1 MAKRA
6 SKVTIDHD
14 EIRSWAEKRKAKPAM
29 VRGTGIIR
37 LDFPG
42 FSGEKTLAPI
52 SWDKWFDRFDA
63 SNLALVME
71 ETTARG
77 QRSNFNKLIGRET
90 VDMKTGALKS
100 EPRRRAKQ
108 GAKRAAATKRT
119 GTTKRA
125 AATKRTGATKRAAS
139 GATKRTATKRTST
152 KRPATTRRTTK
163 AQGTARGTRRTATS
177 SRRRA
182 AT

>member
-14 EIRSWAEKRKAKPAM
+14 EIRRWAEQRKGKPAI

-42 FSGEKTLAPI
+42 FSGEKSLAPI
-52 SWDKWFDRFDA
+52 SWDKWFERFDE
-63 SNLALVME
+63 SNLALVIE

-77 QRSNFNKLIGRET
+77 QKSNFNKLIGRET
-90 VDMKTGALKS
+90 VDLKTGRLTS

-108 GAKRAAATKRT
+108 GAKKT
-119 GTTKRA
+119 
-125 AATKRTGATKRAAS
+125 AATKRTGATKRAAT
-139 GATKRTATKRTST
+139 GTTKRAAASPKRAST
-152 KRPATTRRTTK
+152 KRAGKTTTAAPRRTTK
-163 AQGTARGTRRTATS
+163 RAGTRAKRSAATT

-182 AT
+182 ST

>member
-14 EIRSWAEKRKAKPAM
+14 EIRRWAEKRKAKPAI

-42 FSGEKTLAPI
+42 FSGGKTLAPI
-52 SWDKWFDRFDA
+52 SWDKWFERFDA
-63 SNLALVME
+63 SKLALVME
-71 ETTARG
+71 EATARG

-90 VDMKTGALKS
+90 VDMKTGVLVSK
-100 EPRRRAKQ
+100 PRRRAKP
-108 GAKRAAATKRT
+108 GAKRVSSTKRT
-119 GTTKRA
+119 
-125 AATKRTGATKRAAS
+125 AATKRTGATKRSAA
-139 GATKRTATKRTST
+139 GATKRAAASPKRTST

-163 AQGTARGTRRTATS
+163 ARGSARATRRTSTS

-182 AT
+182 AA